1 MNGLFDCAGGDGFI
15 YRLNPSVKILIAF
28 AAGMAAFAVKSIT
41 GALFIAALTVAAAAI
56 SGLGRKALSMA
67 LLLVKIST
75 LLFVIQLLC
84 ARGGKV
90 IFAAGPLMITDDGLR
105 FSLLMVAKLIAAS
118 LPLMLALSATQ
129 RGDLANSLVQNC
141 RLPYR
146 YAFALTATL
155 KFIPTLASEMAQV
168 MEAQRARGIDF
179 EVRNPLKK
187 AALIVPL
194 CLPLLLSCVRKIENS
209 AVAAQLRG
217 FELRRRESGYK
228 RYPVGIKEA
237 AAAAVS
243 AVGFF
248 VAFIL

>member
-15 YRLNPSVKILIAF
+15 YRLNPSVKILLAF
-28 AAGMAAFAVKSIT
+28 AAGMAAFAVRSIS
-41 GALFIAALTVAAAAI
+41 GALFIASLTVAAAAL

-67 LLLVKIST
+67 LLLVKISA

-84 ARGGKV
+84 VQSGSALISV
-90 IFAAGPLMITDDGLR
+90 GPVRVTDEGLR
-105 FSLLMVAKLIAAS
+105 FSLLMAAKLIAAS
-118 LPLMLALSATQ
+118 LPLMLALSATK

-155 KFIPTLASEMAQV
+155 KFIPTLAAEMAQV
-168 MEAQRARGIDF
+168 MEAQRARGVDF
-179 EVRNPLKK
+179 EVRNPIKK
-187 AALIVPL
+187 AALIAPL

-217 FELRRRESGYK
+217 FELRRRDSGYK
-228 RYPVGIKEA
+228 SYAIGLKEA

-243 AVGFF
+243 AVTLS
-248 VAFIL
+248 VALLL

>member
-217 FELRRRESGYK
+217 FELRRSESGYK

-237 AAAAVS
+237 TAAAVS

>member
-84 ARGGKV
+84 ARGGQV
-90 IFAAGPLMITDDGLR
+90 IFAAGPLMITDEGLR

-118 LPLMLALSATQ
+118 LPLMLALS
-129 RGDLANSLVQNC
+129 
-141 RLPYR
+141 
-146 YAFALTATL
+146 
-155 KFIPTLASEMAQV
+155 EMCI
-168 MEAQRARGIDF
+168 RDRF
-179 EVRNPLKK
+179 PN
-187 AALIVPL
+187 
-194 CLPLLLSCVRKIENS
+194 
-209 AVAAQLRG
+209 RG
-217 FELRRRESGYK
+217 FRRHW
-228 RYPVGIKEA
+228 
-237 AAAAVS
+237 
-243 AVGFF
+243 FHQ
-248 VAFIL
+248 

>member
-194 CLPLLLSCVRKIENS
+194 CLPLLLSCVRKIENMIC
-209 AVAAQLRG
+209 LCRM
-217 FELRRRESGYK
+217 RC
-228 RYPVGIKEA
+228 
-237 AAAAVS
+237 
-243 AVGFF
+243 
-248 VAFIL
+248 

>member
-1 MNGLFDCAGGDGFI
+1 MNGLFDCSGGDGFI
-15 YRLNPSVKILIAF
+15 YRLNPSVKLLIAF
-28 AAGMAAFAVKSIT
+28 AAGMTAFAVPGIA
-41 GALFIAALTVAAAAI
+41 GALLISAFAVAAAAL

-67 LLLVKIST
+67 LLLVKISA

-84 ARGGKV
+84 VTGGNV
-90 IFAAGPLMITDDGLR
+90 IFSAGPVKVTDEGVK
-105 FSLLMVAKLIAAS
+105 FSLLMVSKLIAAS
-118 LPLMLALSATQ
+118 LPLMLALSATR

-179 EVRNPLKK
+179 SVRNPIKK

-194 CLPLLLSCVRKIENS
+194 CLPLLLSCVRKIESS

-217 FELRRRESGYK
+217 FDLRRRENGYK
-228 RYPVGIKEA
+228 RYPIGPKEA
-237 AAAAVS
+237 AATAAS
-243 AVGFF
+243 AMVFF
-248 VAFIL
+248 AAFFI